1 MIVEKYGADTLRLYE
16 MFLGPLDQSKPWDTN
31 GIDGVHRFL
40 KKLWSI
46 CFGNTDSLQLT
57 DGEPTAA
64 ELKSLHKLIKKVT
77 FDIEHFSYNTSV
89 SAFMQTAGLDDDYTL
104 HNEVG
109 VLYGNDST
117 AKAVIETNDIIR
129 KEKDTMMVGSGA
141 IFQSMNSTVT
151 MNLATIFKLRGINMT
166 VSAAC
171 ASGSHSIGLGYMFIS
186 QGMQDMILCGGAQEV
201 NAYSMGSFDG
211 LGVFSIRMDHP
222 TEASR
227 PFDANRDGLVPSGGA
242 ASLIL
247 EEYEHVSSERA
258 DDNFGSKQQV
268 AEPTLYRDC

>member
-1 MIVEKYGADTLRLYE
+1 MKRRVVITGIGIYSSLGKNIEEVAKSLYE
-16 MFLGPLDQSKPWDTN
+16 GKSGI
-31 GIDGVHRFL
+31 GIDPERTAYGYRSSLTGILERPKL
-40 KKLWSI
+40 KGLLDRRSRI
-46 CFGNTDSLQLT
+46 SLAEE
-57 DGEPTAA
+57 GEYAYIATREA
-64 ELKSLHKLIKKVT
+64 
-77 FDIEHFSYNTSV
+77 
-89 SAFMQTAGLDDDYTL
+89 MQTAGLDDDYTL

-117 AKAVIETNDIIR
+117 AKAVIETNEIIR

-222 TEASR
+222 T
-227 PFDANRDGLVPSGGA
+227 
-242 ASLIL
+242 
-247 EEYEHVSSERA
+247 
-258 DDNFGSKQQV
+258 
-268 AEPTLYRDC
+268 